1 LQASALIQNVAT
13 LNNVANEGK
22 SNLQHLML
30 RCYKLSD

>member
-1 LQASALIQNVAT
+1 M
-13 LNNVANEGK
+13 NNVANEGK